1 MFKINKSILI
11 VCIISLFILIGQAS
25 ATDTGSLELNDL
37 NSYDSIENGNSIAN
51 AYSNELNHNDAS
63 ENSFYTNDN
72 ADSIDD
78 DLSIENDI
86 SIDDECNEENEN
98 GQDGE
103 KSVIVEGESKD
114 TSGIVMSNDDFS
126 CGPASLAT
134 ALNKFGLNLSLNEIS
149 KHTNTSLNGTSM
161 QSLID
166 AARYYNF
173 SAVGVEIDTGKLKE
187 NTIVHL
193 NINGN
198 EHWTVL
204 SKLTETHAFLADS
217 TMGNVN
223 LSLDEF
229 NSFFTQKAIIL
240 SANSQN
246 DLNKEMIE
254 NQIRIL
260 DKKQTLII
268 FAKGMKKK
276 VIGYK
281 TVWKYGMIAKYGW
294 VLRPVVSKGHVS
306 FSQWKYVK
314 GTYYVWGK
322 YKVLQPIYKYYYVA
336 DDALTSAKIKKSKN

>member
-1 MFKINKSILI
+1 MFKIDTSILI

-51 AYSNELNHNDAS
+51 AYSIELNHNDAS

-72 ADSIDD
+72 AGSIDD
-78 DLSIENDI
+78 DL

-204 SKLTETHAFLADS
+204 LKLTETHAFLADS

-229 NSFFTQKAIIL
+229 NSIFTQRAIIL
-240 SANSQN
+240 STNSQN
-246 DLNKEMIE
+246 DLNKEMIG

-260 DKKQTLII
+260 DKKQALSI

>member
-1 MFKINKSILI
+1 MFKIDTSILI

-37 NSYDSIENGNSIAN
+37 NSYDSIENANSIPN
-51 AYSNELNHNDAS
+51 AYSIELNHNDAS
-63 ENSFYTNDN
+63 KNSFYTNDN
-72 ADSIDD
+72 AGSIDD
-78 DLSIENDI
+78 DLSI
-86 SIDDECNEENEN
+86 DDECIEENEN

-204 SKLTETHAFLADS
+204 SKLTQTHAFLADS

-229 NSFFTQKAIIL
+229 NSIFTQKAIIL

-246 DLNKEMIE
+246 DLNKEIIG

-260 DKKQTLII
+260 DKKQALSI

-306 FSQWKYVK
+306 FCQWKYVK

-322 YKVLQPIYKYYYVA
+322 YKVMQHIYKY
-336 DDALTSAKIKKSKN
+336 

>member
-1 MFKINKSILI
+1 MFKIDKSILI

-37 NSYDSIENGNSIAN
+37 NSYDSIENENSIAN
-51 AYSNELNHNDAS
+51 AYPIELDYNDAS
-63 ENSFYTNDN
+63 EKSFYTTDN
-72 ADSIDD
+72 AGSIDD
-78 DLSIENDI
+78 DLSI
-86 SIDDECNEENEN
+86 DDECIEENEN
-98 GQDGE
+98 GQDDG
-103 KSVIVEGESKD
+103 KSVIVEEESKD
-114 TSGIVMSNDDFS
+114 TAGIVMSNDDFS

-173 SAVGVEIDTGKLKE
+173 SAVGVEIDTEELKE

-223 LSLDEF
+223 LSIDEF

-240 SANSQN
+240 STNSQN
-246 DLNKEMIE
+246 DLNNEIIG

-260 DKKQTLII
+260 DKKQALSI

-336 DDALTSAKIKKSKN
+336 DDALTSAKIKKGKK

>member
-1 MFKINKSILI
+1 MFKIDKSILI
-11 VCIISLFILIGQAS
+11 VCIISLFLLISQAS
-25 ATDTGSLELNDL
+25 ATDTSSLELND
-37 NSYDSIENGNSIAN
+37 SSTIDSIEIAD
-51 AYSNELNHNDAS
+51 SVELNHNDAS

-72 ADSIDD
+72 SCSIDD
-78 DLSIENDI
+78 DL
-86 SIDDECNEENEN
+86 SIDDECNEESDNSYDE
-98 GQDGE
+98 G
-103 KSVIVEGESKD
+103 KSSIADEESKD
-114 TSGIVMSNDDFS
+114 ISGIVMANDDFS

-134 ALNKFGLNLSLNEIS
+134 ALNRFGLNLSLNEIS
-149 KHTNTSLNGTSM
+149 EHTNTSLNGTSM

-166 AARYYNF
+166 AAKYYNF
-173 SAVGVEIDTGKLKE
+173 SAVGVELDAGKLKC
-187 NTIVHL
+187 NSIVHL

-204 SKLTETHAFLADS
+204 SKITNTHAFLADS

-223 LSLDEF
+223 LSIDEF

-240 SANSQN
+240 SNLSQI
-246 DLNKEMIE
+246 DLNNEMIG
-254 NQIRIL
+254 NQIKIL

-268 FAKGMKKK
+268 YGKGMKKK

-281 TVWKYGMIAKYGW
+281 TVWKYGLIPKYGW

-336 DDALTSAKIKKSKN
+336 DDALTSAKIKKSKK